1 MQATIIFE
9 DRYGVQYSVTKVFQN
24 ERHLENY
31 ILKVDGKNGNKY
43 LSYEVITSTPDI
55 DRAK

>member
-1 MQATIIFE
+1 MTAIITFE
-9 DRYGVQYSVTKVFQN
+9 DRYFRQYTVTKVFQN

-43 LSYEVITSTPDI
+43 LSYEV
-55 DRAK
+55 R